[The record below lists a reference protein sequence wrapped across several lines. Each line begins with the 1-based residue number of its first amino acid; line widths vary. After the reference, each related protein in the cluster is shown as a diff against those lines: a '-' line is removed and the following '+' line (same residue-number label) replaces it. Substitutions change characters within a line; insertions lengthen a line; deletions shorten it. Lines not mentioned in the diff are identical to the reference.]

1 MYNHSKY
8 IIIILSVLIGVF
20 SIYNYILYTSK
31 SAYNTVHLS
40 QNAIKGEN
48 IWLKNNCNSCHQ
60 IYGLGGYLG
69 PDITN
74 VYSREG
80 KGEEYIKTIVNSGI
94 NSMPKFNFSEDEKDL
109 LVQFFKEI
117 DQTGYYPD
125 VNATINKDGWVI
137 IKNKT
142 LEDGKK

>member
-1 MYNHSKY
+1 MHNHSKY
-8 IIIILSVLIGVF
+8 LFILSVLIGIF
-20 SIYNYILYTSK
+20 SIYNYIIYTSK

-48 IWLKNNCNSCHQ
+48 IWLKHNCNSCHQ

-80 KGEEYIKTIVNSGI
+80 KGEKYIKTIINSGI
-94 NSMPKFNFSEDEKDL
+94 NSMPKFNFSDEEKDL

-117 DQTGYYPD
+117 DQTGCYPD
-125 VNATINKDGWVI
+125 VEAKIGKDGWVT

-142 LEDGKK
+142 L

>member
-1 MYNHSKY
+1 MLYNVTIFKVFDNSHC
-8 IIIILSVLIGVF
+8 IISVF
-20 SIYNYILYTSK
+20 SIYNFIIYTSK
-31 SAYNTVHLS
+31 SEYKTIHLS
-40 QNAIKGEN
+40 KNAIKGEN
-48 IWLKNNCNSCHQ
+48 IWLKHNCNSCHQ

-80 KGEEYIKTIVNSGI
+80 KGEKYIKTIVNSGI
-94 NSMPKFNFSEDEKDL
+94 QSMPKFNFSEEEKEQ

-125 VNATINKDGWVI
+125 VNATIGNDGWVT
-137 IKNKT
+137 IKNK
-142 LEDGKK
+142 LREN